1 MESLP
6 FSIYKK
12 TDLLNRIGKL
22 QQFRPQQLSMLF
34 IKQGNTLFKVN
45 GIENMFQPND
55 IVFISPR
62 NVYELI
68 QVSEDSDLYLVDI
81 SLKTYKKL
89 RLKFNR
95 FEMYRTVNFQQRNS
109 VSVPKEDFSRTMV
122 PLLDVFYYQA
132 QEKTDTRYNNE
143 ILTQLFGALIY
154 TIVTQ
159 VETALYTR
167 LTDISSRK
175 KELVFNFLES
185 ASHVYTDEKELK
197 YYSDKLN
204 VSIKYLSICVKE
216 ITGFPPTYI
225 LKQLVLKEACNRL
238 ADEND
243 KIANIADDLKFAD
256 LHSFSKFFKKL
267 SGVSPS
273 QFRKEI
279 KNVQTI

>member
-6 FSIYKK
+6 FSIYLK

-22 QQFRPQQLSMLF
+22 QQFRPQQPSILF
-34 IKQGNTLFKVN
+34 IKQGNVLFKIN
-45 GIENMFQPND
+45 GIENACQPDD

-68 QVSEDSDLYLVDI
+68 QVSEDTDLYLIDI
-81 SLKTYKKL
+81 HLKTYKKL

-95 FEMYRTVNFQQRNS
+95 FEIYRTVNFQQRNS
-109 VSVPKEDFSRTMV
+109 VSVPKEDFARTMV
-122 PLLDVFYYQA
+122 PLLDLLYYRI
-132 QEKTDTRYNNE
+132 QEKKNTRYNNE
-143 ILTQLFGALIY
+143 LLTQLFGALIY
-154 TIVTQ
+154 AIVTQ
-159 VETALYTR
+159 VDTALYARFTEVN
-167 LTDISSRK
+167 SRK
-175 KELVFNFLES
+175 QQLVFNFLES
-185 ASHVYTDEKELK
+185 ASRFYTDERELK

-225 LKQLVLKEACNRL
+225 LQQLVLKEACNRL

-256 LHSFSKFFKKL
+256 LHSFSKFFRKV